1 MYVHNNQHIAYTA
14 RTYTLLEEG
23 EGFTNCTHAEKEG
36 ERGRVEII
44 FLISHTV
51 HITNTKLYV
60 QCTGCTRNC
69 VRFRMAEDIMNYISE
84 IVESRA
90 PKSTVI
96 EDKPDS

>member
-60 QCTGCTRNC
+60 QCTIVQG
-69 VRFRMAEDIMNYISE
+69 VPE
-84 IVESRA
+84 IVFASEWQ
-90 PKSTVI
+90 KI
-96 EDKPDS
+96 